1 MDLQTLALAKNY
13 TDKQI
18 EKAELNDI
26 ELDTSLKKKGFA
38 ADSKA
43 VGDALEQNKF
53 PELVLSKEIGF
64 LNATATEE
72 ENAFLSKAS
81 KENTSFIGIFKINL
95 ENYEGSYKIMMCPA
109 TLNEGNITAFLGFMS
124 TPVKNILIMMAPTEN
139 ESEWIYNCMFT
150 DIFDQYELINKV
162 VSGLP
167 ASIPNVEA
175 DTGVAGQVP
184 KVKTNDAGRIIGWEL
199 GEVDLPVISLSQPV
213 PIDNRI
219 ELTVSEATLIEDI
232 IEKGSNFICK
242 GILTIGFGFSVL
254 MSATNDGTEII
265 YSGCGIISTGGIM
278 YIAFSKIN
286 DVWGVGA
293 FHGPIYDP
301 NDAANYTISVL
312 PKTIPQIQ
320 KASVGQLISVKAVD
334 SAGIPTD
341 WEVVT
346 SQLIPDTTE
355 ADNGKILQV
364 VDGKAAW
371 VTKE

>member
-1 MDLQTLALAKNY
+1 MDLQTLALAKKY

-26 ELDTSLKKKGFA
+26 ELDTSLKKRGFA

-43 VGDALEQNKF
+43 VGDALEQNKL
-53 PELVLSKEIGF
+53 PELVLSQEIGF
-64 LNATATEE
+64 LSRATTEE
-72 ENAFLSKAS
+72 ESAFLNKVL
-81 KENTSFIGIFKINL
+81 KEKTSFIGTFKVNL
-95 ENYEGSYKIMMCPA
+95 ENYKGSYKVIMCPA
-109 TLNEGNITAFLGFMS
+109 TLDEGNITAFLGSISIFE
-124 TPVKNILIMMAPTEN
+124 KNIVIVIAPTEN
-139 ESEWIYNCMFT
+139 ESEWMYGCEFS
-150 DIFDQYELINKV
+150 DAFYSDELIHKV

-167 ASIPNVEA
+167 VSIPNVEA
-175 DTGVAGQVP
+175 DTGIAGQVP
-184 KVKTNDAGRIIGWEL
+184 KVKTNDAGQIIGWEL

-213 PIDNRI
+213 PIKDSI
-219 ELTVSEATLIEDI
+219 ELTVSEAALIEDI
-232 IEKGSNFICK
+232 VEKGSNFICK
-242 GILTIGFGFSVL
+242 GILTVGLAFSVF
-254 MSATNDGTEII
+254 MSATNDGTAIA
-265 YSGCGIISTGGIM
+265 YSGSSLANSGIM
-278 YIAFSKIN
+278 YIALSKTN
-286 DVWGVGA
+286 NTWVVSS
-293 FHGPIYDP
+293 FLGPIYDS
-301 NDAANYTISVL
+301 DEAARYTISIL

>member
-43 VGDALEQNKF
+43 VGDALEQNKL
-53 PELVLSKEIGF
+53 PELVLSQEIGF

-72 ENAFLSKAS
+72 ENAFLNKAS
-81 KENTSFIGIFKINL
+81 KENISFVGTFKINL
-95 ENYEGSYKIMMCPA
+95 ESYEGSYKVIMCPA
-109 TLNEGNITAFLGFMS
+109 TLNEGNITAFLGFIS

-167 ASIPNVEA
+167 VSIPNVEA

-184 KVKTNDAGRIIGWEL
+184 KIRTDDKGKIIGWEL
-199 GEVDLPVISLSQPV
+199 GEVDFPVISLSQPV
-213 PIDNRI
+213 PINGGI
-219 ELTVSEATLIEDI
+219 ELTVSEAALIEDI
-232 IEKGSNFICK
+232 VEKGSNFICK
-242 GILTIGFGFSVL
+242 GILTTGFPFSVF
-254 MSATNDGTEII
+254 MSATNDGTVVLYTNINLT
-265 YSGCGIISTGGIM
+265 SGGIL
-278 YIAFSKIN
+278 YTALQKVEDIWQVSTFLG
-286 DVWGVGA
+286 D
-293 FHGPIYDP
+293 IYDSIE
-301 NDAANYTISVL
+301 AANYTISVL